1 MMTFVK
7 TLSVAHSPDAD
18 DIFMYFAIK
27 FGWVGA
33 EDLSFE
39 NSALDIETLNTE
51 ALKGTYDIT
60 AISFALYP
68 KIRNDYALLRT
79 AVSFGEG
86 YGPKLVKKKETIV
99 QKLPDGLLTSFLLC
113 LRQDFFQRSHSTEQ
127 NHPDIARTDACQF
140 GNFLIAHI
148 RPVFELDDPPIP
160 FLQLI
165 HCQ

>member
-1 MMTFVK
+1 MK

-86 YGPKLVKKKETIV
+86 YGPKLVKKKEV
-99 QKLPDGLLTSFLLC
+99 CKEFHSFLPNNYSQKATNYKKEC
-113 LRQDFFQRSHSTEQ
+113 PGHS
-127 NHPDIARTDACQF
+127 
-140 GNFLIAHI
+140 FL
-148 RPVFELDDPPIP
+148 
-160 FLQLI
+160 
-165 HCQ
+165 